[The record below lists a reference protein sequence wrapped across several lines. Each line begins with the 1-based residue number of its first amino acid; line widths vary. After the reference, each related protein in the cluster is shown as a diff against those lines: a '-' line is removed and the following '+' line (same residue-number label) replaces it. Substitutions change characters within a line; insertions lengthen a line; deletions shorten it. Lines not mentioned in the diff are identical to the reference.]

1 MPIMFEAEGKVTSL
15 RTNKVKIV
23 VADDHAMFRQG
34 LIALIAKEPELDI
47 AGQASHGRQAIDVV
61 TRVKPDVVLMDME
74 MPQMNGVEATRRI
87 LADFPHVKV
96 IMVSNCSDRRVVT
109 QALQA
114 GASGYLLKK
123 SSFEELLTAVRTVV
137 KMGTYLS
144 PEVTGAVVEHFARA
158 ELEVRSDLTSRERE
172 VVQLLSEGYSTKEVA
187 AQLFVSV
194 KTVESHRLRVMR
206 KLGFNSLAQLTKY
219 AIREGITS
227 LEL

>member
-1 MPIMFEAEGKVTSL
+1 MRIMFEAEGKVTSL

-34 LIALIAKEPELDI
+34 LVALITKEPELDI

-61 TRVKPDVVLMDME
+61 ARVKPDVVLMDME

-87 LADFPHVKV
+87 LADFPNVKV
-96 IMVSNCSDRRVVT
+96 IMVSICSDRRVVT